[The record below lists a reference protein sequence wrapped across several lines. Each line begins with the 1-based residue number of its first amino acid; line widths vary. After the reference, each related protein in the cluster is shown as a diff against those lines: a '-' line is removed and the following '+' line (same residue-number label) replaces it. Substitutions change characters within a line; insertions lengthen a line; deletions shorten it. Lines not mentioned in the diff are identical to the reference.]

1 MNNTL
6 LKSSTRFDHII
17 HKNDVSNARKKYH
30 KLELVPIST
39 GTRNAANIINDNSNK
54 NAPMVAEATNQAMEA
69 MAN

>member
-1 MNNTL
+1 MNNSL
-6 LKSSTRFDHII
+6 LKSSTGFDHILY
-17 HKNDVSNARKKYH
+17 KNDVSNARKKYH
-30 KLELVPIST
+30 KLELVPVGT

>member
-1 MNNTL
+1 MNNSL
-6 LKSSTRFDHII
+6 LKSSTRFDHILY
-17 HKNDVSNARKKYH
+17 KNDVFNARKKYY